1 MLLIAIGAS
10 VCSGLK
16 RYDCAVDGVFTG
28 VMEKLSSG
36 FGSGGDIRLD
46 IVGKRDMLGG
56 CADDD

>member
-1 MLLIAIGAS
+1 M
-10 VCSGLK
+10 
-16 RYDCAVDGVFTG
+16 DGVFTG

-56 CADDD
+56 YVVDLDGCCRRSGQWRLAKDKCR